1 MNSFERWEDGADGTL
16 DRLSSQWSG
25 KSLFKPDL
33 DKSYISK
40 SSGMAA
46 APARESVPELKVEGD
61 QSEFT
66 LTRLSGQWSTGI
78 ESVCDDRDEDAAPY
92 LLVNWK
98 VWCLKVSVLV
108 LIPAFLVLGGGI
120 KHISDFCP
128 TLAEY
133 CHSQT
138 LTIRETLFG
147 KNDLGAAQS
156 HHSLAVLYHKRHE
169 EKRALDHADYAAKI
183 YVLDLLQRMS
193 NQIVTYK
200 DPQVI
205 ALEDNL
211 ALAAEAAD
219 QLGYH
224 TLASKYWRQVSVLQ
238 PASSSGLSLDR
249 AKVLLKERYQASN
262 SLALAGQKSDAVMA
276 LEGGFALLPRD
287 WVGAIHKGFVGSKVS
302 EDDIE
307 SYRIAIDLHRRMA
320 RVYLRFNDRANFEK
334 HLALAAA
341 LRNHLFSYLA
351 VGELKPQ
358 WKPMTSYM
366 ERMKPTLAVIS
377 IDNGGSIGSVMT
389 LGGNQGAEGAS
400 IDNNIRRAVF
410 DGLQG
415 KLSWKLSDDDLN
427 SMKASDFEL
436 EPAALRLVFTGK
448 KVVMDP
454 SMSAEKIDSP
464 YMKPH
469 LNQEPDFT
477 QFKEAVLKVSR
488 SL

>member
-16 DRLSSQWSG
+16 ERLSRQWSG
-25 KSLFKPDL
+25 KTRFKPE
-33 DKSYISK
+33 SPYIAETV
-40 SSGMAA
+40 GMAA
-46 APARESVPELKVEGD
+46 SVSKEPVPELKVEGD

-66 LTRLSGQWSTGI
+66 LTRLSGQWSADM
-78 ESVCDDRDEDAAPY
+78 ESVCDDRDEEAAPY

-138 LTIRETLFG
+138 LTIRETVFG

-156 HHSLAVLYHKRHE
+156 HHSLARLYHKRHE
-169 EKRALDHADYAAKI
+169 EKRAMDHADYAAKI

-193 NQIVTYK
+193 NRIVTYN

-205 ALEDNL
+205 ALEENL

-224 TLASKYWRQVSVLQ
+224 TLASKYWRQVSILQ
-238 PASSSGLSLDR
+238 PTGSSGLSLDR
-249 AKVLLKERYQASN
+249 ARSLLKERYQASN
-262 SLALAGQKSDAVMA
+262 SLALAGQKSDAVMV
-276 LEGGFALLPRD
+276 LEGGFALLPRE
-287 WVGAIHKGFVGSKVS
+287 F
-302 EDDIE
+302 
-307 SYRIAIDLHRRMA
+307 
-320 RVYLRFNDRANFEK
+320 
-334 HLALAAA
+334 
-341 LRNHLFSYLA
+341 
-351 VGELKPQ
+351 
-358 WKPMTSYM
+358 
-366 ERMKPTLAVIS
+366 
-377 IDNGGSIGSVMT
+377 
-389 LGGNQGAEGAS
+389 
-400 IDNNIRRAVF
+400 RRAVF
-410 DGLQG
+410 EGLQG

-427 SMKASDFEL
+427 SMKESDFAL
-436 EPAALRLVFTGK
+436 EPASLRLVFTGK
-448 KVVMDP
+448 EVMMEP
-454 SMSAEKIDSP
+454 SMSSESIESP
-464 YMKPH
+464 FMKPH
-469 LNQEPDFT
+469 LNQEPDFK